1 MWKQAIG
8 CQEESRERE
17 TQQNLND
24 WEIQQPSLLEDEEH
38 GVEQSSHKP
47 SKPYSPNHSS
57 LQAEHGGGAE
67 SGEARGGDEERD
79 VEGDAR
85 RSAEGV
91 FFNVTT
97 TFL

>member
-1 MWKQAIG
+1 MGVKKKAEI
-8 CQEESRERE
+8 E

-24 WEIQQPSLLEDEEH
+24 WEIQQPSLLEDKEH

-67 SGEARGGDEERD
+67 SGEARGGNEERD
-79 VEGDAR
+79 VEGEAR